1 MAHRQRPGYD
11 KGPDVV
17 RCRLRCGALSFSLLF
32 GGGTVMAQ
40 SEPAEPRPFPARVKE
55 VARGLSDHPRL
66 KEMTQQERED
76 VVEFVVGNM
85 LFVLLHE
92 LAHTAV
98 ADLKVYVLGHEED
111 AADDFAILRLL
122 KVGSA
127 FTHRVLAEATKGWFF
142 SARRDRNDG
151 EPLAFYDEHSLDQQ
165 RAYHIVCLMV
175 GFNPDEMVDLYDEM
189 KLPDERRE
197 SCKKDFAKASLS
209 WETALKTHHREVDE
223 PKTKIEVAYGDGTG
237 KLDIFAQG
245 FRTVRMLETVAERIS
260 ELAWPAPFT
269 LEMQSC
275 GFINARWTDE
285 TRKLTL
291 CYELAADFAELYHDF
306 NKLPMEKRERE
317 RASVRSS
324 APAVVS
330 EVNRHRVL
338 NSLRDDGRRCP
349 HRRRR

>member
-1 MAHRQRPGYD
+1 M
-11 KGPDVV
+11 
-17 RCRLRCGALSFSLLF
+17 
-32 GGGTVMAQ
+32 M
-40 SEPAEPRPFPARVKE
+40 
-55 VARGLSDHPRL
+55 
-66 KEMTQQERED
+66 
-76 VVEFVVGNM
+76 
-85 LFVLLHE
+85 
-92 LAHTAV
+92 
-98 ADLKVYVLGHEED
+98 
-111 AADDFAILRLL
+111 
-122 KVGSA
+122 
-127 FTHRVLAEATKGWFF
+127 
-142 SARRDRNDG
+142 
-151 EPLAFYDEHSLDQQ
+151 
-165 RAYHIVCLMV
+165 
-175 GFNPDEMVDLYDEM
+175 
-189 KLPDERRE
+189 LPDDRRE

-260 ELAWPAPFT
+260 ELACPAPFT

>member
-1 MAHRQRPGYD
+1 
-11 KGPDVV
+11 
-17 RCRLRCGALSFSLLF
+17 
-32 GGGTVMAQ
+32 MAQ
-40 SEPAEPRPFPARVKE
+40 SAPPEPGPFPARVKE
-55 VARGLSDHPRL
+55 VARGLRDHPRL
-66 KEMTQQERED
+66 KELTEQEREEA
-76 VVEFVVGNM
+76 VEFVVGNM

-127 FTHRVLAEATKGWFF
+127 FTHRVLADATKGWFF

-175 GFNPDEMVDLYDEM
+175 GSNANEMVDLGNEM
-189 KLPDERRE
+189 KLPDDRRE
-197 SCKKDFAKASLS
+197 SCKTDFAKDSLS
-209 WETALKTHHREVDE
+209 WETALKPHRREAGQ
-223 PKTKIEVAYGDGTG
+223 PQTKIEVIYGDGTG

-260 ELAWPAPFT
+260 DELAWPTPFT

-291 CYELAADFAELYHDF
+291 CYELADDFAELYHDF
-306 NKLPMEKRERE
+306 NKLPIAKRECE
-317 RASVRSS
+317 RSSARSS
-324 APAVVS
+324 APATVS
-330 EVNRHRVL
+330 HVNQKLVL
-338 NSLRDDGRRCP
+338 NSLRDDGRRRP
-349 HRRRR
+349 HRRKR